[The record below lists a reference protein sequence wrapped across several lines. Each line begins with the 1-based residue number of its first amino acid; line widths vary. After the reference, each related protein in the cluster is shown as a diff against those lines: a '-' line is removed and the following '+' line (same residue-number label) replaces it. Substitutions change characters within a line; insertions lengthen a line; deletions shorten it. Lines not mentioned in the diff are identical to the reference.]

1 MRRVWHLHLHHV
13 QLSRRHALREVRGRQ
28 VGSALHRLRRSGV
41 SGGILL
47 RRRFAIGDR
56 AFTVLGEPSFD
67 DRDGEWSARL
77 IFVPLDHSLPRSVL
91 SEPLARARKRDDVV
105 RELEGVT
112 DRAIA
117 GAFRSIALP
126 LPRRTRAR

>member
-1 MRRVWHLHLHHV
+1 M
-13 QLSRRHALREVRGRQ
+13 RGRQ
-28 VGSALHRLRRSGV
+28 DDPAGRGLRR
-41 SGGILL
+41 GGLSVGMLL

-56 AFTVLGEPSFD
+56 AFTVLGDPSFD
-67 DRDGEWSARL
+67 DESGEWSARL
-77 IFVPLDHSLPRSVL
+77 LFVPLDHSLPRSVV

-105 RELEGVT
+105 RELESVT

-117 GAFRSIALP
+117 GAFRSIVLP

>member
-1 MRRVWHLHLHHV
+1 VRHVHLHHV
-13 QLSRRHALREVRGRQ
+13 QLPRRHALREVRGRQ
-28 VGSALHRLRRSGV
+28 DGAALRWSRRGGV
-41 SGGILL
+41 SGGMLL

-67 DRDGEWSARL
+67 DRNGEWSARL
-77 IFVPLDHSLPRSVL
+77 LFVPLDHSLQRSVL

-126 LPRRTRAR
+126 LPRRARAR

>member
-1 MRRVWHLHLHHV
+1 MRHVHLHHV
-13 QLSRRHALREVRGRQ
+13 QLSRRDPLREVRGRENHPARRGIRR
-28 VGSALHRLRRSGV
+28 GSV
-41 SGGILL
+41 SGELLL

-56 AFTVLGEPSFD
+56 AFTVLGDPSFD
-67 DRDGEWSARL
+67 DRSGEWSARL
-77 IFVPLDHSLPRSVL
+77 LFVPLDHSLPRSVV
-91 SEPLARARKRDDVV
+91 SEPLARARKRDDVM

-117 GAFRSIALP
+117 GAFRSIVLP